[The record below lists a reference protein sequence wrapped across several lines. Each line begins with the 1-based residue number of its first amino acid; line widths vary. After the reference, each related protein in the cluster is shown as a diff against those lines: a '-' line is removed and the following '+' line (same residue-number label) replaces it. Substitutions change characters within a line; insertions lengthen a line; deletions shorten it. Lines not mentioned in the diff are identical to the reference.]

1 MGAQIGVEYALGGC
15 EVSFLVRV
23 RERAE
28 PRVEQALGLAQVH
41 GLAGEAALARAR
53 AAIDWEEGEP
63 ELIVESLPED
73 LSLKAGVL
81 GPLAARHPDA
91 IVATNTSSISI
102 GALGEATG
110 VPERIVGTHYWN
122 PPLLMPLVEVRVLDD
137 SKQPIFIG
145 DRSDSDGRWWR
156 TVSVDLF
163 LCLSVEQAKAE
174 GGTALALFCSR
185 KKPKKSPL
193 PQTEIDRATHKFLSG
208 EDDE

>member
-1 MGAQIGVEYALGGC
+1 MGKRFVP
-15 EVSFLVRV
+15 VRDADK
-23 RERAE
+23 R
-28 PRVEQALGLAQVH
+28 
-41 GLAGEAALARAR
+41 
-53 AAIDWEEGEP
+53 AIDLYRMLRE
-63 ELIVESLPED
+63 VE
-73 LSLKAGVL
+73 
-81 GPLAARHPDA
+81 
-91 IVATNTSSISI
+91 
-102 GALGEATG
+102 
-110 VPERIVGTHYWN
+110 
-122 PPLLMPLVEVRVLDD
+122 LMPLVEVRVLDD